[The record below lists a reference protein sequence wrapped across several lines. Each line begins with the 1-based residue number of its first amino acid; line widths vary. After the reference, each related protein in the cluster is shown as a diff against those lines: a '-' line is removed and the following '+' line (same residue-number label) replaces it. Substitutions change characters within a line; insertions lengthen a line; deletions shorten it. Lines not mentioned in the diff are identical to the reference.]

1 MNLFRPAQNVV
12 RRCCIFPWM
21 AITSVGI
28 DWEVA
33 ATPTWLD
40 TASAPHR
47 WHSCAYRTYFSS
59 WRLCHGCYCYKVMCL
74 KTAEDGNKAISGPC
88 YWCLT
93 TPQCIHTVNILC
105 LIGFIIPFRKSVVMS
120 DFVYVMYYYYY
131 FWNFRGSMLS
141 HCRMISVACNYTE
154 GEHMVCVLDFKRET
168 GLWHAILS
176 SVLNGMHVI
185 FIPYALMK
193 ISPAS
198 WMHMITKYRWRIYFL
213 HILISDWNYHIVSF
227 FGLILI
233 N

>member
-1 MNLFRPAQNVV
+1 MLYLSVDGHHFSGYRLRSCSDPHVIGYRLRAPQMTLLRISNILQQLTALPWVLLLQGNV
-12 RRCCIFPWM
+12 FENGW
-21 AITSVGI
+21 
-28 DWEVA
+28 
-33 ATPTWLD
+33 
-40 TASAPHR
+40 R
-47 WHSCAYRTYFSS
+47 WQQ
-59 WRLCHGCYCYKVMCL
+59 
-74 KTAEDGNKAISGPC
+74 GNK
-88 YWCLT
+88 WTLWT

-105 LIGFIIPFRKSVVMS
+105 LIGFIIPFRKSVVMC